1 MLLDMWTQDAAGI
14 SPLVSAI
21 HNFLIAYWIWLQGAV
36 LFAAVL
42 IFLSGIDDAILD
54 AMYWILTLFRLKRPP
69 STEAVSQ
76 KPEKLIA
83 ILIPA
88 WQESD
93 VIARM
98 LSNLM
103 GTQDYTNFHIFVGA
117 YPNDPATQVAVAE
130 VQARFPNVHC
140 VVTNR
145 PGPTSKADCLN
156 QVLEAIFELER
167 GTGRKFEMFVN
178 QDAEDV
184 VHPFSLKTMN
194 WFIEGH
200 GMVQLPV
207 LSIDRPLGQLV
218 AGHYMDEFAEW
229 HGKDLVVRSI
239 LSGETPSAGV
249 GTAFTRAAI
258 DRLLA
263 TGEVFDSTS
272 LTEDYDVAHRLAQ
285 LNMSSAFV
293 RFRARM
299 PYLRKA
305 VVGGKSVR
313 TYRKE
318 LVCTREIFPDRVRT
332 SYRQKA
338 RWMLGISYFGWR
350 KIGWYGTF
358 WNRYFLLRDRKSIV
372 SAPVAVFAYLLV
384 IQYLLAIGLEA
395 AIPGIGPLPS
405 LVLYPWEWTLI
416 IVNLLFLLNRLAHR
430 AIFVARA
437 HGMRQ
442 IFPSPLRAVVGN
454 LIAFLAF
461 LRAQRL
467 YLRNLITSRAV
478 AWDKTQH
485 YYPTAAAILGENATI
500 GDILQ
505 HAGLV
510 THQDLAKA
518 RAAQTER
525 NRPLWLQLL
534 DQGSIDDVALAK
546 AFAEQF
552 ETGFTSFNA
561 LDIDAET
568 RGLLDPADMA
578 RYAAYPVERNGR
590 RGAVIAQGEPLTT
603 REKSRLEGKL
613 RRSGIRKIDYKF
625 APLSDV
631 AFAIHLAHQ
640 SDPVVLQAQ
649 DTIDGMRKRGEL
661 DQDQQQ
667 RLWRAIRASY
677 VRFGDLLVRRGVV
690 DHNTLWRALPI
701 AWRKHLSLVE
711 VLRTF
716 RKVPQDRLD
725 EALAAHRAWR
735 PDVVAAGQQTGLDLS
750 ARRAALAQSPAN
762 MRAHLHEVA

>member
-1 MLLDMWTQDAAGI
+1 MIAAMLTQNAAGP
-14 SPLVSAI
+14 SPLVSVV
-21 HNFLIAYWIWLQGAV
+21 HHFLVTYWIWLQGAV

-42 IFLSGIDDAILD
+42 IFISGIDDAILD
-54 AMYWILTLFRLKRPP
+54 AMYWLLTLFRLKRPP
-69 STEAVSQ
+69 TTEAVSK
-76 KPEKLIA
+76 KPEKSIA

-98 LSNLM
+98 LSNLL

-117 YPNDPATQVAVAE
+117 YPNDPATQAAVAD
-130 VQARFPNVHC
+130 VQPRFPNVHC
-140 VVTNR
+140 VVTAR

-156 QVLEAIFELER
+156 QVLEAIFEQER
-167 GTGRKFEMFVN
+167 ITARKFEMFVN

-249 GTAFTRAAI
+249 GTAFTRDAI

-293 RFRARM
+293 RFHARM

-305 VVGGKSVR
+305 LFGGRSVR
-313 TYRKE
+313 AYRRE

-358 WNRYFLLRDRKSIV
+358 WNRYFLMRDRKSLV

-384 IQYLLAIGLEA
+384 IQYLMAVGLAA

-405 LVLYPWEWTLI
+405 LILYPWEWALI
-416 IVNLLFLLNRLAHR
+416 DANLIFLINRLVHR

-437 HGMRQ
+437 HGVRQ
-442 IFPSPLRAVVGN
+442 ILPSPLRAVVGN
-454 LIAFLAF
+454 FIAFFAF

-467 YLRNLITSRAV
+467 YLHNLFTSRAV

-485 YYPTAAAILGENATI
+485 YYPTAATILGENATI

-525 NRPLWLQLL
+525 SRPLWLQLL
-534 DQGSIDDVALAK
+534 DQDAVDDVVLAK

-552 ETGFTSFNA
+552 ETGYISFDALGINA
-561 LDIDAET
+561 QT
-568 RGLLDPADMA
+568 RQLLDPADMA
-578 RYAAYPVERNGR
+578 RYAAVPIERIGR

-603 REKSRLEGKL
+603 REKSRLEAKL
-613 RRSGIRKIDYKF
+613 RRGGIGKISYKF

-631 AFAIHLAHQ
+631 AFAIHIAHQ
-640 SDPVVLQAQ
+640 NDPAIAQAQ
-649 DTIDGMRKRGEL
+649 EIIKRGGF
-661 DQDQQQ
+661 DQDQQE
-667 RLWRAIRASY
+667 RLWRAIRSTY
-677 VRFGDLLVRRGVV
+677 VRFGDILVRRGVI
-690 DHNTLWRALPI
+690 DHNTLWRALPM
-701 AWRKHLSLVE
+701 AWRKHISLAE
-711 VLRTF
+711 ALRTF
-716 RKVPQDRLD
+716 RKVPQDKLE
-725 EALAAHRAWR
+725 EALTAHRAWR
-735 PDVVAAGQQTGLDLS
+735 PDMVAAEQQIGVDLP
-750 ARRAALAQSPAN
+750 ARAAALANPPAN
-762 MRAHLHEVA
+762 MREHLYKVA